1 MLRKRVWI
9 PIVSVF
15 VIAMGCGLFYGRK
28 VANQEPVKVY
38 KPVEVSEKPA
48 TPKPPPPG
56 ETYETG
62 HWHGDEWHANDAH
75 APVEVSEAEV
85 FEPELP
91 VAPPEV
97 QGGSGTAP
105 PIDAQIIEQ
114 AAEEGKVELFS
125 ERTPAYH
132 EAVKKWQAWSN
143 KQDELI
149 EKYSQLDSALT
160 KVLPTEAEAIRFE
173 NDENYKKELRRK
185 WTEAYYKVADAH
197 REMREHAEKGP
208 PFPYIR

>member
-62 HWHGDEWHANDAH
+62 HWHGDEWHSEPHEVH
-75 APVEVSEAEV
+75 APVEVSEVEVSERAEV
-85 FEPELP
+85 PGAS
-91 VAPPEV
+91 V
-97 QGGSGTAP
+97 GAP
-105 PIDAQIIEQ
+105 PINAQTIEQ
-114 AAEEGKVELFS
+114 AVQDGKVELFS
-125 ERTPAYH
+125 ERTPEYH
-132 EAVKKWQAWSN
+132 EAVEKWQAWH
-143 KQDELI
+143 KKFDELHD
-149 EKYSQLDSALT
+149 EYSQANWEHIAT
-160 KVLPTEAEAIRFE
+160 MPGTEAEAKRYDT
-173 NDENYKKELRRK
+173 DENYRREVQRK
-185 WTEAYYKVADAH
+185 MSEALDKCWEVAIK
-197 REMREHAEKGP
+197 MRDHEAKRP
-208 PFPYIR
+208 PVPYIP